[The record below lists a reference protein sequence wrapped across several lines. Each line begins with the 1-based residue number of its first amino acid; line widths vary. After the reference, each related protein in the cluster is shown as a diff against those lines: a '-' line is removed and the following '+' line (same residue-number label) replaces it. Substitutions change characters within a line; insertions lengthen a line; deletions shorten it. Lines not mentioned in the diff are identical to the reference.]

1 MHDLIPHPEGG
12 SYREY
17 YRSAHSVD
25 TPAGTRSAAT
35 AIYFRLRHDEV
46 SRLHRLAHDE
56 LWFWHEGAST
66 TIHLIHPDGSYEQ
79 RRCGAPHTGGAYAV
93 LIPAGCWFGA
103 TPDGA
108 YTIVSAVV
116 SPGFDFADFE
126 LADRATLFREYPQ
139 CEELIERLTD

>member
-17 YRSAHSVD
+17 YRATRTVD
-25 TPAGTRSAAT
+25 TPVGARCAAT
-35 AIYFRLRHDEV
+35 AIYFRLCHGEV

-56 LWFWHEGAST
+56 LWFWHEGASAT
-66 TIHLIHPDGSYEQ
+66 VHCIHPDGTYAQ
-79 RRCGAPHTGGAYAV
+79 LRCGAPHTGGDYAI

-116 SPGFDFADFE
+116 APGFDFADFE
-126 LADRATLFREYPQ
+126 LAERGELVKRYPHLV
-139 CEELIERLTD
+139 ELINKMT